1 MKEKMQID
9 EKKQADI
16 LKGYKK
22 DTTVC
27 HCMYAC
33 MCEGARTRERV
44 RVCVCVCVCMSEK
57 VYTLDLA
64 GMA

>member
-33 MCEGARTRERV
+33 MCEGARTSERV
-44 RVCVCVCVCMSEK
+44 RVCVCVCVC
-57 VYTLDLA
+57 VCVHV
-64 GMA
+64 